1 MMDLFVFNSDIANPF
16 AKTLIS
22 FTTDTIVFEGYFNL
36 EDGTMPVKRIIQK
49 DEQYW
54 HIEIY
59 QKKTVTI
66 EPSGSS
72 NSQNNEESI
81 SFFPLNSIEL
91 KYKLIKVLHT
101 HNEYME
107 AKERINGLEAAVL
120 ERDEPLRR
128 QRLKREHE
136 EMIEECKKMDY
147 KTFLRSCRDS

>member
-1 MMDLFVFNSDIANPF
+1 MDLFVFNTDIANPF

-36 EDGTMPVKRIIQK
+36 EDWTMPVERIIQR

-59 QKKTVTI
+59 QKKTVAI
-66 EPSGSS
+66 DSNESGE
-72 NSQNNEESI
+72 QAI
-81 SFFPLNSIEL
+81 SFFPLGTIEL
-91 KYKLIKVLHT
+91 KYRLIKVLNT
-101 HNEYME
+101 QNEYME

-128 QRLKREHE
+128 QRLKKEHD
-136 EMIEECKKMDY
+136 EMIEQCKKMDF
-147 KTFLRSCRDS
+147 KAFLGTHRDS